1 MNSPHV
7 IPLRINDDQNE
18 CVSFR
23 VRRVAFRI
31 RIRCCSNDDALSLLS
46 SSSRSEVDDSSGDDM
61 ATRYRTMAQ
70 SNVVMHLTR
79 RIMRERP
86 ESVGPSASYR
96 TQFQCGRDAEDT
108 AEGHFRTRPG
118 SRKLTYAQRRTWKLR
133 IATVF
138 DVGSSSLNDYSPR
151 LHALR
156 VLVFCVS
163 SPTRRRR
170 VLYLQTPQI
179 TRNTLVLQSQS
190 SIHPPS
196 RSRLEVLP

>member
-1 MNSPHV
+1 LNSPHV

-46 SSSRSEVDDSSGDDM
+46 SSSRSEADDSSGDDM

-118 SRKLTYAQRRTWKLR
+118 SRKLTYAHDLEIKDRHGVRC
-133 IATVF
+133 
-138 DVGSSSLNDYSPR
+138 
-151 LHALR
+151 R
-156 VLVFCVS
+156 VLVAK
-163 SPTRRRR
+163 R
-170 VLYLQTPQI
+170 
-179 TRNTLVLQSQS
+179 LQSAAARTASACVLCVVPDS
-190 SIHPPS
+190 SSSCPLSSDPS
-196 RSRLEVLP
+196 DNP